1 MEIEENDVPT
11 KLGLLEWVL
20 CAVLVG
26 IVVTTFAQVIF
37 RFVFEW
43 APPIDTEELAKYLFM
58 WLAALGAGY
67 GFKTK
72 SHFALNFLVE
82 KLPDTMKKAVTSM
95 VILTMAIFLLAFI
108 YYSAL
113 YTWDVRST
121 MGPGTGLSKAV
132 PASSMI
138 VGGVLM
144 LYYMLKSWLADLRS
158 RPDAPTAET
167 EPS

>member
-1 MEIEENDVPT
+1 
-11 KLGLLEWVL
+11 
-20 CAVLVG
+20 
-26 IVVTTFAQVIF
+26 
-37 RFVFEW
+37 
-43 APPIDTEELAKYLFM
+43 
-58 WLAALGAGY
+58 
-67 GFKTK
+67 
-72 SHFALNFLVE
+72 
-82 KLPDTMKKAVTSM
+82 MKKAVTSM

-108 YYSAL
+108 FYSAL

-121 MGPGTGLSKAV
+121 RGPGTGLSKAV